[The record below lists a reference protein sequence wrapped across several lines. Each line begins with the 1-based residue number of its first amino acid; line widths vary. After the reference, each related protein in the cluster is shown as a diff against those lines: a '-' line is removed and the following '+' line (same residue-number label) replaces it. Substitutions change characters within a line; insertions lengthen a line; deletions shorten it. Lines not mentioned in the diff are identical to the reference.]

1 MKGEETLKKALLN
14 IGKESPFYYYV
25 LLGVKLVPSKNTRNL
40 KLSFST
46 TGDVMLLYNPEAIG
60 KKPLRMVQALLIHE
74 VMHIVLQHFRIK
86 PKDERDRKIWDL
98 AMDAA
103 INQYIPELAAFG
115 VPLDVLVKEGHTT
128 DNDTLFVLPP
138 EWMMF
143 ENAEMYHKWILEEM
157 ERLGRYDVEVVAE
170 FRDNVDDHSGL
181 FEEDVPVEMILDLTK
196 DRTKKAFNLF
206 GNTLPSGV
214 RREVSLS
221 LENPELDWKT
231 LLRRFFGVSIKADR
245 YTTPLRPNRRYD
257 HLPGW
262 RNEYLP
268 RIAAVVDT
276 SGSIVEKE
284 LNQFISEL
292 EKISNIAGE
301 ELWLVQVDK
310 SVTSAMK
317 YRSGKWKDLEIV
329 GGGSTD
335 LQPAIDYS
343 ERVLRSEGTVV
354 FTDGHTDVP
363 IARRRILFVL
373 SRYHNEEF
381 LKEARKMYGRDAV
394 VVLS

>member
-1 MKGEETLKKALLN
+1 MKGEKILRKALLN

-46 TGDVMLLYNPEAIG
+46 TGDVMLLYNPEAIER
-60 KKPLRMVQALLIHE
+60 KPLRMLQALLIHE

-115 VPLDVLVKEGHTT
+115 IPLDVLVKEGHAT

-143 ENAEMYHKWILEEM
+143 ENAEAYHKWILEEM

-206 GNTLPSGV
+206 GDTLPSGV
-214 RREVSLS
+214 KREVSLS
-221 LENPELDWKT
+221 IENPELDWKT